1 MDYAVCIKQVPAIS
15 EGDMDERTGNLIRS
29 GLGQVCNPCDLSALE
44 AGIRMKRQMGG
55 TVTVFSMGPDSARS
69 VLMDG
74 VARGA
79 DRGVLISDP
88 ALSGAD
94 VPATA
99 YTLAQTIKSTGQY
112 PCVLTGNH
120 TTDGDTGFVGAALA
134 QCLSY
139 AYLSGV
145 KSIVTIEEDG
155 ITVICERTG
164 YTLRMKAL
172 FPCVISVE
180 PGVAAPA
187 IPTFSGRIK
196 AGKMDFA
203 KIGVTDLEDTDASHY
218 GSAGSATKVKRIYPP
233 VREKKTA
240 VQVADGGTAAS
251 MIWEKLH
258 G

>member
-99 YTLAQTIKSTGQY
+99 YTLAQAIKSTGQY
-112 PCVLTGNH
+112 G
-120 TTDGDTGFVGAALA
+120 
-134 QCLSY
+134 
-139 AYLSGV
+139 
-145 KSIVTIEEDG
+145 
-155 ITVICERTG
+155 
-164 YTLRMKAL
+164 
-172 FPCVISVE
+172 
-180 PGVAAPA
+180 
-187 IPTFSGRIK
+187 
-196 AGKMDFA
+196 
-203 KIGVTDLEDTDASHY
+203 
-218 GSAGSATKVKRIYPP
+218 
-233 VREKKTA
+233 
-240 VQVADGGTAAS
+240 
-251 MIWEKLH
+251 
-258 G
+258 